1 MYFSMSSPKN
11 SIKTNKNI
19 EMKNNSNNFF
29 TCKYCG
35 KINEINH
42 KNNYNRYGKYLDD
55 ELNNNPF
62 YLSF

>member
-11 SIKTNKNI
+11 TIKTNKNI

-35 KINEINH
+35 KIFKENLCLRHYKKQFET
-42 KNNYNRYGKYLDD
+42 
-55 ELNNNPF
+55 
-62 YLSF
+62 SA